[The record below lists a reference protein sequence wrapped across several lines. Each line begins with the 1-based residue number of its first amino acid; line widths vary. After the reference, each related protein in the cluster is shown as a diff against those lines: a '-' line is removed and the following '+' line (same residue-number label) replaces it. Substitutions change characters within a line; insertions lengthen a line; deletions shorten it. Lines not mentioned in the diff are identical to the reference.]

1 MCGITGF
8 IDFTG
13 KTDKQILAGMT
24 DALIHRGP
32 DDSGYEILNEANCS
46 IGLGF
51 RRLSIIDL
59 SPLGHQPMFSDDRL
73 LAIIFNGEI
82 YNYKEIRAEL
92 EKENFH
98 FRSNSDTEVILNAY
112 TRWGIG
118 CIKKFI
124 GMFAIALFD
133 GRVKKFYLIRD
144 RAGVKPLFYHW
155 NNSQFLFASE
165 LKALHKHP
173 QFRKELNHDALG
185 LYFQHAYIPAPHCI
199 FQNTF
204 KLLPGH
210 YLEFDLTDKKFSLTK
225 YWDVNDCYNQPAL
238 SISFDDALN
247 ETEKILTDAFQY
259 RLVADV
265 PVGVF
270 LSGGYD
276 STAVTALL
284 QKNRT
289 DKIKTFTIGFH
300 EEKFNE
306 AVHAKKVAK
315 HLGTEHTE
323 YHCTYSDAFEIIPR
337 LPEIYDEPFGDSS
350 GIPTL
355 LVSRIARQYVKVALS
370 ADAGDEIFCGYTKY
384 IKGKKYLKLA
394 HRFPDL
400 FLKMAG
406 NFLKLFSS
414 ESSGIGYPDKR
425 KRLMNLLM
433 NTNPAFATRMISQI
447 MIWEE
452 VQPMFRGKL
461 NYLPSFHDDEM
472 ALSSS
477 APAIN
482 HFLAAD
488 YKTYLVDDILQK
500 VDRATMAV
508 SLEGREPFLDQRI
521 VEFAAR
527 LPESFK
533 LNNGVSKHILRQ
545 IVHRY
550 VPEKIMQRPKM
561 GFGVPVETWCR
572 SELKH
577 LLTDYISEERIRS
590 EGIFDAPKISLM
602 LKKYFAH
609 GKIDFQRIWHLLM
622 FEMWRE
628 RWMK

>member
-1 MCGITGF
+1 M
-8 IDFTG
+8 
-13 KTDKQILAGMT
+13 Q
-24 DALIHRGP
+24 
-32 DDSGYEILNEANCS
+32 
-46 IGLGF
+46 
-51 RRLSIIDL
+51 
-59 SPLGHQPMFSDDRL
+59 
-73 LAIIFNGEI
+73 
-82 YNYKEIRAEL
+82 
-92 EKENFH
+92 
-98 FRSNSDTEVILNAY
+98 
-112 TRWGIG
+112 
-118 CIKKFI
+118 KKK
-124 GMFAIALFD
+124 LF
-133 GRVKKFYLIRD
+133 LIRD

-155 NNSQFLFASE
+155 NHSQFLFASE
-165 LKALHKHP
+165 LKAFHRHP

-199 FQNTF
+199 FKNTF

-210 YLEFDLTDKKFSLTK
+210 YLEFDLTQKTFSASK
-225 YWDVNDCYNQPAL
+225 YWDVNDCYHQPL
-238 SISFDDALN
+238 LDISFDEAVN
-247 ETEKILTDAFQY
+247 EAEKILTDAFQY

-300 EEKFNE
+300 EEKYNE
-306 AVHAKKVAK
+306 AVFAKKVAE

-323 YHCTYSDAFEIIPR
+323 YHCTYSDAFDIIPR

-355 LVSRIARQYVKVALS
+355 LVSRIARQHVKVALS

-384 IKGKKYLKLA
+384 IKGKKYLELA
-394 HRFPDL
+394 HRFPGL
-400 FLKMAG
+400 FLTLAG
-406 NFLKLFSS
+406 KLLKLFSN
-414 ESSGIGYPDKR
+414 ESADIGYPDKR
-425 KRLMNLLM
+425 KRLMNLLL
-433 NTNPAFATRMISQI
+433 NTNPAYATRMISQI

-452 VQPMFRGKL
+452 VQPMFRNSP
-461 NYLPSFHDDEM
+461 NYLRSFHDDEE
-472 ALSSS
+472 ALSAS

-527 LPESFK
+527 LPESYK
-533 LNNGVSKHILRQ
+533 LNHGVSKYILRH
-545 IVHRY
+545 IVHKY

-572 SELKH
+572 NELKH
-577 LLTDYISEERIRS
+577 LLTDFISEERINR
-590 EGIFDAPKISLM
+590 EGIFDTQKISSM
-602 LKKYFAH
+602 LNRYLAH
-609 GKIDFQRIWHLLM
+609 GKVDFQRIWHLLM